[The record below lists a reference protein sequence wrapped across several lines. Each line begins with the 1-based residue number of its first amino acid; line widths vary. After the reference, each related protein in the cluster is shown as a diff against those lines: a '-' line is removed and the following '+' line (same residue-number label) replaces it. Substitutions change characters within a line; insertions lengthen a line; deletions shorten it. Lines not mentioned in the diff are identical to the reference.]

1 MAGSLSVQNNQRNPV
16 GEVRG
21 YSTGSSGKLAGL
33 LKWGTVRDTDP
44 SYDLSMKTLGDTH
57 SE

>member
-1 MAGSLSVQNNQRNPV
+1 MAGSLSVQNKQRNPV

-33 LKWGTVRDTDP
+33 LKWGIVRDTDP
-44 SYDLSMKTLGDTH
+44 SYMKTHGSQHEDTR
-57 SE
+57 